1 MTRITAFL
9 ISSVPQK
16 TTRICKIEVKENEVT
31 LLQEAQKISKMVLCL
46 GRIFIKKKKKLKIMK
61 NLYERLMRNILCK
74 R

>member
-46 GRIFIKKKKKLKIMK
+46 GRIFIKKILKS
-61 NLYERLMRNILCK
+61 YEESICMTYEK
-74 R
+74 HTM